1 MASPLLA
8 STYYSQFGVKGP
20 ILVVFKDC
28 ALAVMGLRFA
38 LLLVALACC
47 LLSAGCCII
56 CDPSVVAALKSLRTD
71 YLPGHLSSKH
81 HADVMQ
87 RVEHAVKDFK
97 NLQFSEESY
106 MGAVDEDTL
115 QQASW
120 SFLKDLKRLTESDVR
135 EELFVKELFWMLH
148 LQKEKFFILAKRFQK
163 EAYCP
168 NKCGMMLQTLIWC
181 NKCEKEVYTCLK
193 SLNCGNRHVK
203 LHQME
208 DMILDCHLNW
218 HRASQGLTDYSF
230 YRVWENKSETLLYK
244 GKEPLLTKPLV
255 GPEDAG
261 DYRCELGT
269 ITSQPATIINFLVTV
284 GPKRLEDQEQSDL
297 TEGVSESIPGT
308 LPSAKPEN
316 MLRSRL
322 LVLLICGFIGC
333 ITGLR
338 QWLNQS
344 PHLSTLIANLLLSNQ
359 KKRPQIWRANKDLSF
374 CLSI

>member
-135 EELFVKELFWMLH
+135 
-148 LQKEKFFILAKRFQK
+148 
-163 EAYCP
+163 AYCP

-333 ITGLR
+333 ILLIIGAVTMLYHR
-338 QWLNQS
+338 SKTMVKPKSSPLNTDSESAAEQPKEKAS
-344 PHLSTLIANLLLSNQ
+344 
-359 KKRPQIWRANKDLSF
+359 DLESE
-374 CLSI
+374 